1 MKAVWIFWFCSFALW
16 AQPWVLV
23 GHPGSEVQAM
33 SGEEIRDVYLGR
45 RHLVGNVR
53 LIPLQLGAEDPLRRQ
68 FESEILRMSR
78 PALQAWWVRRHYL
91 GQRPPRVVGSAA
103 AVLAY
108 VRQVEGA
115 VGYVPETLLGDEN
128 VTVLYHGGEPLP

>member
-1 MKAVWIFWFCSFALW
+1 MKAVWWVLLFSYALG

-33 SGEEIRDVYLGR
+33 STEEIRDIYLGR
-45 RHLVGNVR
+45 RHLIGNVR
-53 LIPLQLGAEDPLRRQ
+53 LIPLQLGAEDLLRRQ
-68 FESEILRMSR
+68 FESEILQMSR
-78 PALQAWWVRRHYL
+78 PALRAWWVRGHYL

-108 VRQVEGA
+108 VRQVDGA
-115 VGYVPETLLGDEN
+115 VGYVPETLVGDAN
-128 VTVLYHGGEPLP
+128 VTILYHGGELLP